1 MKEANGKFTMLA
13 RQLSLV
19 VLAIFFS
26 EAAVMIL
33 VNFFQLDAKTAIIV
47 DPFLLLMF
55 MIPIMLFFVF
65 RPMDELLGE
74 NRQKETGFKLVK
86 GELEARLEEQYRK
99 LMQKNK
105 AMTLEMAARKKTE
118 MELREKQA
126 FLETVIE
133 SLDHPFYVIDTANYH
148 IILANSA
155 AGFSESEQC
164 GTCYQL
170 THNLDKPCQAEDG
183 NPCLLQE
190 VVKSGK
196 ARSAKHIHYDVEGK
210 AHEVMVH
217 TQPVFDA
224 AGKVTHVI
232 EFILDCKEVKG
243 RTK

>member
-1 MKEANGKFTMLA
+1 MKEANGKFTLLA

-65 RPMDELLGE
+65 RPMDDLLGE

-105 AMTLEMAARKKTE
+105 AMTWEMAARMKVE
-118 MELREKQA
+118 DELREKKA

-133 SLDHPFYVIDTANYH
+133 SLDHPFYVIDASNYQ
-148 IILANSA
+148 IILTNSA
-155 AGFSESEQC
+155 AGFSDSEKC

-170 THNLDKPCQAEDG
+170 THNLDEPCRAEGG

-190 VVKSGK
+190 VVKTGK
-196 ARSAKHIHYDVEGK
+196 AQSAKHVHYDVQGNP
-210 AHEVMVH
+210 HEVKVH
-217 TQPVFDA
+217 TQPVFNA

-232 EFILDCKEVKG
+232 EFILDCTEVKE
-243 RTK
+243 R